1 MKKFLLAIAVVLTS
15 VGASAQLVPSL
26 AKFNIFN
33 HLGVGVHA
41 GTTGIGFE
49 AGTTITNFVEMRAG
63 FSIMPGFG
71 FHTQTEIGYDNEYTG
86 DYGFDDEVKL
96 DASFKRVQGSV
107 IFNIYPGG
115 KKFPLYIAA
124 GAYFGGSD
132 LVKIKGHVD
141 PELLDMRDNPYV
153 EIGDYKVDFDKNG
166 DINGSIRVSN
176 FRPYIGIGTGHF
188 IPKRRVNFNW
198 EIGLQ
203 FHGKPSLYAND
214 EKLNLDEIFAD
225 EEGSSDDYQ
234 KIMDKITV
242 WPVIKF
248 TISGRI
254 F

>member
-1 MKKFLLAIAVVLTS
+1 MKKLLLAIAVVFTS
-15 VGASAQLVPSL
+15 LGATAQIVPSL
-26 AKFNIFN
+26 HRLNIFN

-49 AGTTITNFVEMRAG
+49 AGTTITDFVELRAG

-71 FHTQTEIGYDNEYTG
+71 FNTETEIEYDNYYTG
-86 DYGFDDEVKL
+86 DYGFNNEINL

-132 LVKIKGHVD
+132 LLKIKGHVD
-141 PELLDMRDNPYV
+141 PQMLDFQNNPYV
-153 EIGDYKVDFDKNG
+153 QVGDYQIDFDENG
-166 DINGSIRVSN
+166 NIDGSIKVKK
-176 FRPYIGIGTGHF
+176 FRPYLGIGSGHF

-198 EIGLQ
+198 EVGVQ
-203 FHGKPSLYAND
+203 FHGKPSIYANG
-214 EKLNLDEIFAD
+214 EKLMLSEIT
-225 EEGSSDDYQ
+225 DDDSFQ

-248 TISGRI
+248 TISGKI